1 MMATSARS
9 TPSDSVD
16 EVTDALLTASRL
28 LMAISARSIAHV
40 DDTITLPQFRTLVIL
55 ATQGPSN
62 LATLAQQLDVQ
73 PSTATRMVERL
84 VSAEL
89 LTRQPNPQ
97 SRREQIVDLTEH
109 GRRVVAEVTARRRA
123 EIARVVQ
130 TMPAAQRQGL
140 VRALTAFTT
149 AGEECGAAKG
159 LQAYP
164 L

>member
-1 MMATSARS
+1 MMATSGRS

-109 GRRVVAEVTARRRA
+109 GRRIVTEVTARRRA

-130 TMPAAQRQGL
+130 TMPATQRQGL
-140 VRALTAFTT
+140 VRALTAFAT